1 MEPVADEVVLVERVA
16 GIDIGKAEVVVC
28 VRVPDPGGRPS
39 RAQEV
44 RTFSTLTSGLQE
56 CADSLREWGVTR
68 VVMESTGDYWQAPFW
83 LLEAAGLETWLVNA
97 RDVKHLPGRA
107 KTDKIDAVWLCKLA
121 ERGMLRASFVPPL
134 QIRQLRQL
142 TRYRANLVHDRTR
155 EKNRVEKVLD
165 QTGVKLS
172 VVISDL
178 FGVSGRDMLAALIR
192 GERDPHILAD
202 LARGP
207 MRAKNDVLVQA
218 LHGLFFTE
226 HDAFVLSRMLARVDA
241 ITADITAVEERI
253 EELIAPFAEA
263 VARLCTIPGVGA
275 DTAIAIL
282 AETGLD
288 MSRFPTPD
296 HLASW
301 AKVSPQAN
309 ESAGRTR
316 GSRSTGKGNS
326 YLAGALGNAVL
337 SSSRTS
343 TFLGARYRRL
353 VKRRGKN
360 RAIVA
365 VSRSILIAVWHI
377 LSQPDV
383 TYLDLGPDH
392 YEHTR
397 NHNRTLR
404 NAIQRLNALGYR
416 VTLEAA

>member
-1 MEPVADEVVLVERVA
+1 
-16 GIDIGKAEVVVC
+16 
-28 VRVPDPGGRPS
+28 
-39 RAQEV
+39 
-44 RTFSTLTSGLQE
+44 
-56 CADSLREWGVTR
+56 
-68 VVMESTGDYWQAPFW
+68 
-83 LLEAAGLETWLVNA
+83 
-97 RDVKHLPGRA
+97 
-107 KTDKIDAVWLCKLA
+107 
-121 ERGMLRASFVPPL
+121 
-134 QIRQLRQL
+134 
-142 TRYRANLVHDRTR
+142 
-155 EKNRVEKVLD
+155 
-165 QTGVKLS
+165 
-172 VVISDL
+172 
-178 FGVSGRDMLAALIR
+178 
-192 GERDPHILAD
+192 
-202 LARGP
+202 
-207 MRAKNDVLVQA
+207 
-218 LHGLFFTE
+218 
-226 HDAFVLSRMLARVDA
+226 MLARVDA
-241 ITADITAVEERI
+241 ITADIAAVEERI

>member
-1 MEPVADEVVLVERVA
+1 
-16 GIDIGKAEVVVC
+16 VVVC
-28 VRVPDPGGRPS
+28 VRVPDPGGRAL

-44 RTFSTLTSGLQE
+44 RTFSTLTWGLQQ
-56 CADSLREWGVTR
+56 CADWLHDWAVTR
-68 VVMESTGDYWQAPFW
+68 VVMESTGDYWKAPFW
-83 LLEAAGLETWLVNA
+83 LLEAAGFEVWLVNA

-121 ERGMLRASFVPPL
+121 ERGMLRPSFVPPL
-134 QIRQLRQL
+134 DIRQLRQL

-178 FGVSGRDMLAALIR
+178 FGVSGRDMLAALVR
-192 GERDPHILAD
+192 GERDPQVLAD
-202 LARGP
+202 LARGR
-207 MRAKNDVLVQA
+207 MRAKNAGLVQA

-226 HDAFVLSRMLARVDA
+226 HDAFVLSRMLARIDA
-241 ITADITAVEERI
+241 INTDITAVEERI
-253 EELIAPFAEA
+253 DELIAPFGDA
-263 VARLCTIPGVGA
+263 VTRLCTIPGVGPS
-275 DTAIAIL
+275 TAIAIL
-282 AETGLD
+282 AETGRD
-288 MSRFPTPD
+288 MSRFPTPQ

-309 ESAGRTR
+309 ESAGKTR

-326 YLAGALGNAVL
+326 YLAGALGLAVL
-337 SSSRTS
+337 GCCRTD

-353 VKRRGKN
+353 VKRRGKS
-360 RAIVA
+360 RAVVA
-365 VSRSILIAVWHI
+365 ISRSMLTAVWHI
-377 LSQPDV
+377 LSQPGT

-392 YEHTR
+392 YDHTR
-397 NHNRTLR
+397 NHDRALR

>member
-1 MEPVADEVVLVERVA
+1 MEPVVDEVVLVERVA

-28 VRVPDPGGRPS
+28 VRVPDLGGRVA

-56 CADSLREWGVTR
+56 CADWLHEWGVTR
-68 VVMESTGDYWQAPFW
+68 VVMESTADYWKAPFW
-83 LLEAAGLETWLVNA
+83 LLEAAGLQAWLVNA

-121 ERGMLRASFVPPL
+121 ERGMLRPSFVPPL
-134 QIRQLRQL
+134 EIRQLRQL
-142 TRYRANLVHDRTR
+142 TRYRSNLVHDRTR

-178 FGVSGRDMLAALIR
+178 FGVSGRDMLVALIR
-192 GERDPHILAD
+192 GERDPHVLAD
-202 LARGP
+202 LARGR
-207 MRAKNDVLVQA
+207 MRAKNDVLVQS

-253 EELIAPFAEA
+253 DELIAPFGEA
-263 VARLCTIPGVGA
+263 VSRLCTIPGVGA
-275 DTAIAIL
+275 STAIAIL

-288 MSRFPTPD
+288 MSRFPTPG

-309 ESAGRTR
+309 ESAGKTR

-326 YLAGALGNAVL
+326 YLAGALGTAVL
-337 SSSRTS
+337 GCCRTQ

-353 VKRRGKN
+353 VKRRGKS

-377 LSQPDV
+377 LSQPGT

-392 YEHTR
+392 YERTR
-397 NHNRTLR
+397 NHDRALR
-404 NAIQRLNALGYR
+404 NAIHRLTALGYR

>member
-1 MEPVADEVVLVERVA
+1 MEPVGDEVVLVERVA

-28 VRVPDPGGRPS
+28 VRVPDLHGQAG

-56 CADSLREWGVTR
+56 CADWLGQWGVTR
-68 VVMESTGDYWQAPFW
+68 VVMESTGDYWKAPFW
-83 LLEAAGLETWLVNA
+83 LLEAAGFDTWLVNA

-107 KTDKIDAVWLCKLA
+107 KTDRIDAVWLCKLA
-121 ERGMLRASFVPPL
+121 ERGMLRPSFVPPL

-142 TRYRANLVHDRTR
+142 TRYRANLVHDRAR

-172 VVISDL
+172 VVITDL
-178 FGVSGRDMLAALIR
+178 FGVSGRDMLNALIR
-192 GERDPHILAD
+192 GERDPHVLAD
-202 LARGP
+202 LARSS
-207 MRAKNDVLVQA
+207 MRAKNELLVQA
-218 LHGLFFTE
+218 LNGLFFTE
-226 HDAFVLSRMLARVDA
+226 HDAFVLSRMLARIDA
-241 ITADITAVEERI
+241 MSADITAVEERI
-253 EELIAPFAEA
+253 DEVIAPFGEA
-263 VARLCTIPGVGA
+263 VSRLCTIPGVGPS
-275 DTAIAIL
+275 TAIAIV

-288 MSRFPTPD
+288 MSRFPTAD

-309 ESAGRTR
+309 ESAGKTR
-316 GSRSTGKGNS
+316 GSRSTGKGNA
-326 YLAGALGNAVL
+326 YLAGALGTAVL
-337 SSSRTS
+337 GCCRTQ

-353 VKRRGKN
+353 VKRRGKS

-377 LSQPDV
+377 LSEPGA
-383 TYLDLGPDH
+383 TYIDLGPDH

-397 NHNRTLR
+397 NHDRALRT
-404 NAIQRLNALGYR
+404 AIRRLNALGYR